1 VNSPVFVTGLALS
14 ALTTLSPGA
23 QAAPNEAP
31 ASRDRI
37 WVPDPTPRTVP
48 DVSDLRIN
56 AGVGASSGKTLSAGI
71 AGSIMTTYR
80 YHFVEGGLLLEGGSE
95 FIGGNYGLV
104 AGVLGPVWQS
114 SEGPRLE
121 LLAVGGRS
129 GYSGV
134 GCNLF
139 CDSGG
144 GSAEMPFLGAR
155 AGVSYVVKSR
165 KRAHLEI
172 GGSFGLGSDLRRKHV
187 DYTTTGG
194 FLDDGTPTPGS
205 TMLGGVR
212 STAMFVIGT
221 SLDLGGEN

>member
-1 VNSPVFVTGLALS
+1 VNSPVFVAGLALS
-14 ALTTLSPGA
+14 ALTTLSRSV
-23 QAAPNEAP
+23 QAAPNEAQP
-31 ASRDRI
+31 SRDRI
-37 WVPDPTPRTVP
+37 WLPDPTPRTVP

-56 AGVGASSGKTLSAGI
+56 VGVGASSGKTLSAGI

-80 YHFVEGGLLLEGGSE
+80 YRFVEGGLLLEGGSE
-95 FIGGNYGLV
+95 FIGGNYGLI

-129 GYSGV
+129 GYTGV

-144 GSAEMPFLGAR
+144 ASAEMPFLGAR

-165 KRAHLEI
+165 TRAHLEI
-172 GGSFGLGSDLRRKHV
+172 GGSVGIGSDLRTKHV
-187 DYTTTGG
+187 NYTTTGG
-194 FLDDGTPTPGS
+194 LLDDGTPNLGS
-205 TMLGGVR
+205 TTLGGVR
-212 STAMFVIGT
+212 GTAMFVIGS
-221 SLDLGGEN
+221 SLDVGGGN

>member
-14 ALTTLSPGA
+14 ALSALSA
-23 QAAPNEAP
+23 VARAAPSEAP

-37 WVPDPTPRTVP
+37 WVPDPRPLQVP
-48 DVSDLRIN
+48 EVSDLRFN
-56 AGVGASSGKTLSAGI
+56 AGLGAASGKTLSGI
-71 AGSIMTTYR
+71 AGSILLTYR
-80 YHFVEGGLLLEGGSE
+80 YGFVEAGLLVEGGSE
-95 FIGGNYGLV
+95 FIGGSYGLM

-114 SEGPRLE
+114 SDGPRLE

-134 GCNLF
+134 GCGLF

-144 GSAEMPFLGAR
+144 ASAQMPFLGAR

-172 GGSFGLGSDLRRKHV
+172 GGSFGLGSDLRRKQV

-194 FLDDGTPTPGS
+194 FLDDGSPAAGRTT
-205 TMLGGVR
+205 LGGVR

-221 SLDLGGEN
+221 SLDLGRGN